1 MTIILTP
8 AFLIIKWKIYKIF
21 NYSIELRKK
30 KININF
36 KIFLENVTI
45 SLNKPMTLHK
55 IKFGKSCFNI
65 NYLK

>member
-21 NYSIELRKK
+21 NYSIELQKNL
-30 KININF
+30 IINF